1 MTNNFKN
8 AIDLY
13 LSSEVGRLFI
23 RYKNDAKDIDC
34 TEKELD
40 VVIND
45 SLRYILLNYGGAYV
59 GVDLLPCSK
68 DPNNKNQETILDYTK
83 SIRNYYKEINVCHNI
98 QKGYVISIEGNGDII
113 FIDSENKVKIFYHD
127 TNEEE
132 CLAND
137 FESFI
142 MDLIQ
147 IMLPGNVS
155 DALLKDNNLTISKIE
170 K

>member
-23 RYKNDAKDIDC
+23 RYKNDAKDIYC

-40 VVIND
+40 IVIND

-68 DPNNKNQETILDYTK
+68 DPNNKNQETI
-83 SIRNYYKEINVCHNI
+83 IRK
-98 QKGYVISIEGNGDII
+98 
-113 FIDSENKVKIFYHD
+113 
-127 TNEEE
+127 
-132 CLAND
+132 
-137 FESFI
+137 
-142 MDLIQ
+142 
-147 IMLPGNVS
+147 
-155 DALLKDNNLTISKIE
+155 
-170 K
+170 